1 MNPDYKTV
9 LANSAPPLQELLNIE
24 GLLTSKWIY
33 AAIFVLA
40 ACWVL
45 TRLAKVPFQM
55 LWRRGYDESRNLEF
69 ALNTINGI
77 IYIGGLFYAL
87 RTIFGQSP
95 VLSIILTVMIFS
107 VILMSSFNLI
117 SNLASGISLLFSPEM
132 KRGKRIEL
140 DNLTGVIRQR
150 ALLRTIILSD
160 TGETVWIPN
169 NQLTRKIVRFSDPM
183 NAFPVRLFINVGKE
197 GYEKLAH
204 ILNEITATSPF
215 RKEGTF
221 IEINPIA
228 DKNQL
233 SLLFYTWS
241 PNSIKEAK
249 IHIVKALEKINL
261 AEEPGPNGTRN
272 GRRS

>member
-1 MNPDYKTV
+1 MDPDLKNAVGSTSSTF
-9 LANSAPPLQELLNIE
+9 AELIAID

-55 LWRRGYDESRNLEF
+55 LWRRGYDEARNLEF
-69 ALNTINGI
+69 LLNTINGI
-77 IYIGGLFYAL
+77 IYVAGLFYAL

-95 VLSIILTVMIFS
+95 LLSIVLTVMIFS

-117 SNLASGISLLFSPEM
+117 SNFASGISLLFSPEM
-132 KRGKRIEL
+132 KRGKRIEI

-150 ALLRTIILSD
+150 ALLRTIVLAD

-169 NQLTRKIVRFSDPM
+169 NQLTHKMVRFSDPM
-183 NAFPVRLFINVGKE
+183 NAFPVRLHINVGKE

-228 DKNQL
+228 DKSQL

-241 PNSIKEAK
+241 PSSVKEAK

-261 AEEPGPNGTRN
+261 AEEPGPNAPR